1 MAIYRPIYTCCK
13 TDIFFTWRKN
23 LFFRTVHDCVIGG
36 VFWGFVADYKKQYRI
51 IIGIVCIGSIVV
63 MSFERMDWG
72 QKKEHLPKR
81 S

>member
-13 TDIFFTWRKN
+13 TDIFFTWCKN

-51 IIGIVCIGSIVV
+51 NYRNSLYWLHSCDE
-63 MSFERMDWG
+63 F
-72 QKKEHLPKR
+72 
-81 S
+81 